1 MGAERY
7 NGILLCSKEHDM
19 ANTTSKTADQAKGAV
34 STGADKA
41 KDVAHS
47 AIDRTKDAA
56 QAGVDKA
63 RDLANTGYEKARD
76 AAQAGWDK
84 TKDAAQ
90 SAGHMATHASE
101 TVGSGM
107 ESLAGTLRDNAPG
120 GTLGNAAS
128 TVADSLERGGR
139 YIREEG
145 LSGMADDLT
154 DTIRRNPLPAV
165 LIAVGIGFLLARATR
180 S

>member
-1 MGAERY
+1 
-7 NGILLCSKEHDM
+7 M
-19 ANTTSKTADQAKGAV
+19 ANTTTHKAQETASKTAEQAKSAV
-34 STGADKA
+34 SSGAEKA

-56 QAGVDKA
+56 QAGAEKA
-63 RDLANTGYEKARD
+63 RDLANTGYEKAKD

-90 SAGHMATHASE
+90 AAGHMATHASE

-107 ESLAGTLRDNAPG
+107 ESLAGTLRDKAPREG
-120 GTLGNAAS
+120 MLGNAAS
-128 TVADSLERGGR
+128 TVADTLEQGGR

-154 DTIRRNPLPAV
+154 NTIRRNPLPAV
-165 LIAVGIGFLLARATR
+165 LVAVAIGFLLARATR

>member
-1 MGAERY
+1 
-7 NGILLCSKEHDM
+7 M
-19 ANTTSKTADQAKGAV
+19 ANTTTHKAQDTASKTADQAKGAV
-34 STGADKA
+34 SSGAEKA

-47 AIDRTKDAA
+47 AIDRTKEAA
-56 QAGVDKA
+56 QAGV
-63 RDLANTGYEKARD
+63 EKARD

-84 TKDAAQ
+84 TRDAAQ
-90 SAGHMATHASE
+90 GAGHMATHATDS
-101 TVGSGM
+101 VGSGM

-145 LSGMADDLT
+145 LSGVADDLT
-154 DTIRRNPLPAV
+154 GTIRRNPIPSVLVAV
-165 LIAVGIGFLLARATR
+165 AIGFLLARATR